1 MMHTTRRTLLKAGLL
16 GSAALGAPWLRAQ
29 TPPAG
34 AKLPKLLLA
43 GPSASVS
50 NALIHIVDAGL
61 LNDVAEQV
69 AEEQGKSDTVLFSQR
84 VTPLIHL
91 LELSLAEGKG
101 VVWGV

>member
-43 GPSASVS
+43 GPSASS
-50 NALIHIVDAGL
+50 AM
-61 LNDVAEQV
+61 
-69 AEEQGKSDTVLFSQR
+69 R
-84 VTPLIHL
+84 
-91 LELSLAEGKG
+91 
-101 VVWGV
+101 

>member
-61 LNDVAEQV
+61 LNDVAEQIGRAHV
-69 AEEQGKSDTVLFSQR
+69 
-84 VTPLIHL
+84 
-91 LELSLAEGKG
+91 
-101 VVWGV
+101 